1 MELTRRI
8 AAGALAVAVAA
19 VAFFGF
25 AGVAKADYIGV
36 QVGQEKELEVV
47 YSYDYEDSKD
57 LKILSSNEAVASCY
71 LAKDSSL
78 SPFMLKG
85 NSAGTAKVSVSFT
98 DDVLGK
104 CSWKLNVKVSE
115 QPINDCVTLKAGQT
129 ARLSNAPYFDDY
141 SCSNESVVSTKPKVA
156 TGDVDEGDGFYD
168 VTASGLGFG
177 SATLT
182 YTWDKEWFSG
192 MVEQVSYTVDVV
204 VKDATIAKSRCD
216 FLFTGKTYTAAKLC
230 DQAGLNVSG
239 GKFVKGTGYKVA
251 SGGKK
256 VTLTKTG
263 AVNVKYKVGSTTH
276 TIALK
281 AVHSY
286 DALKKAAIA
295 KAKRDSW
302 YPNTF
307 KMISSK
313 QNGVCCEVK
322 FSGENLFGKRVTQT
336 VNACYQFG
344 KVILF

>member
-36 QVGQEKELEVV
+36 QVGQEKELLAAG
-47 YSYDYEDSKD
+47 YYDDSTSSS
-57 LKILSSNEAVASCY
+57 LKMASSNEAVASCY
-71 LAKDSSL
+71 LEEGTSIHA
-78 SPFMLKG
+78 FVVKG
-85 NSAGTAKVSVSFT
+85 NSAGTAKVSISYT
-98 DDVLGK
+98 DKYNGK
-104 CSWKLNVKVSE
+104 ESYSLTVKVSE
-115 QPINDCVTLKAGQT
+115 QPINDCITLKAGQT

-141 SCSNESVVSTKPKVA
+141 SCSNENVVSTKPKVA
-156 TGDVDEGDGFYD
+156 TGDVEEDDGFYD

-192 MVEQVSYTVDVV
+192 RVEQVSYTVDVV

-239 GKFVKGTGYKVA
+239 GKFVKGTGYKVV

-256 VTLTKTG
+256 VTLTNTG

-286 DALKKAAIA
+286 DALKKATIA

-307 KMISSK
+307 KLISAK